1 VLAWLAVVGRLPARC
16 PSGGDVRVGS
26 PDSCGVYFQD
36 DYSLPETVELVGF
49 AEECGFT
56 TAWQSEVRL
65 AREST
70 VPVAAYLG
78 RTNTMRVGTGVLNNW
93 TRNPVTLACTFA
105 TLDELAPGRVMLG
118 IGAWYEPIAG
128 KVGVHRRRPLVAMRE
143 TVGVIRRLLA
153 GESVSF
159 EGEFVQLDDV
169 HLDVVHGVDRP
180 RKIPILIGASYM
192 KMMEVAGEIADGVL
206 LNYLVPPEYND
217 TALEH
222 LEIGA
227 TRAGRSLDDV
237 ERPQLI
243 LTSVSHVREESLR
256 SAKLMLA
263 RYLRQA
269 EHIAEISRAPRWLV
283 EKIHE
288 LVSWPARQD
297 EVERAADVIPDEYVQ
312 GIMAVGAPED
322 ARAAVRRYVEHGC
335 THPVLYP
342 LGDPRLVIE
351 TFRDWGSHNRAEPV
365 ASTGS
370 QSG

>member
-1 VLAWLAVVGRLPARC
+1 VK
-16 PSGGDVRVGS
+16 VGS
-26 PDSCGVYFQD
+26 PSSCGVYFQD
-36 DYSLPETVELVGF
+36 DYSLSETLELVGF

-78 RTNTMRVGTGVLNNW
+78 RTQTMRVGPGVLNNW

-118 IGAWYEPIAG
+118 IGAWYEPIAS
-128 KVGVHRRRPLVAMRE
+128 KVGVERRKPLLAMRE
-143 TVGVIRRLLA
+143 TVEVVRRLLA

-159 EGEFVQLDDV
+159 DGEFVHVDDV
-169 HLDVVHGVDRP
+169 RLDVVHGADHP
-180 RKIPILIGASYM
+180 REIPILIGASYM

-222 LEIGA
+222 LALGA
-227 TRAGRSLDDV
+227 ARAGRTLEDV

-243 LTSVSHVREESLR
+243 LTSVSHDREEALR

-269 EHIAEISRAPRWLV
+269 EHIAEISRAPRWLA
-283 EKIHE
+283 EKIRE
-288 LVSWPARQD
+288 MVSWPARQE
-297 EVERAADVIPDEYVQ
+297 EVERAADIIPDDYVQ
-312 GIMAVGAPED
+312 GIMAVGSPDD
-322 ARAAVRRYVEHGC
+322 AYAAVKRYVEHGC

-351 TFRDWGSHNRAEPV
+351 TFRDWGAQESRAEPV

-370 QSG
+370 RSA

>member
-1 VLAWLAVVGRLPARC
+1 
-16 PSGGDVRVGS
+16 VRVGS
-26 PDSCGVYFQD
+26 PSACGVYFQD
-36 DYSLPETVELVGF
+36 DYSLPETVELVAY
-49 AEECGFT
+49 AEECGFA

-78 RTNTMRVGTGVLNNW
+78 RTSTMRVGTGVLNNW

-118 IGAWYEPIAG
+118 IGAWYEPIASKIG
-128 KVGVHRRRPLVAMRE
+128 IDRRKPLLAMRE
-143 TVGVIRRLLA
+143 TVDVIRRLLA
-153 GESVSF
+153 GEAVTF
-159 EGEFVQLDDV
+159 RGEFVSLDDV
-169 HLDVVHGVDRP
+169 HLDVVHGAGEP
-180 RKIPILIGASYM
+180 REIPILIGASYM
-192 KMMEVAGEIADGVL
+192 KMMEVAGEVADGVL

-222 LEIGA
+222 LELGA
-227 TRAGRSLDDV
+227 ERAGRALDDV

-243 LTSVSHVREESLR
+243 LTSVSHDREVSLR

-269 EHIAEISRAPRWLV
+269 EHIAEISRAPRWVV
-283 EKIHE
+283 ERIHE
-288 LVSWPARQD
+288 TVSWPARQE
-297 EVERAADVIPDEYVQ
+297 EVERAADFIPEDYVQ
-312 GIMAVGAPED
+312 GIMAVGSPEE
-322 ARAAVRRYVEHGC
+322 ARAAVSRYVEHGC

-351 TFRDWGSHNRAEPV
+351 TFRDWRATDAGV
-365 ASTGS
+365 VTSTAAEGR
-370 QSG
+370 